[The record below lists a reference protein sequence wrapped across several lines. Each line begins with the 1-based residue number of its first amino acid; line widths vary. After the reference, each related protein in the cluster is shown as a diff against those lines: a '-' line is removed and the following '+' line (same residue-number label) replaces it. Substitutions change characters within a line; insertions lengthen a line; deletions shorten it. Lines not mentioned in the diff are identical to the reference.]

1 MPTKDQTAPPAAEAP
16 AADPAPTPEE
26 AEAAVAAGEAAAPAA
41 EGEVRPEE
49 LTAGIGVPVGD
60 SAWPEEI
67 VEELRKPLDPNR
79 VRRREGRGSTKYE
92 YLAGHDVKRR
102 ANEIFGFGN
111 WGHTIA
117 EQVEIGAVEVK
128 SREGKEGWHVA
139 YRCVVRVWVRHAG
152 GLFETHGSGYG
163 DGVEYTPAARLT
175 ACELALKESETD
187 ALKRAFTDL
196 GDQFGLILYAKDDE
210 KKRVARESS
219 RGDTSGRV
227 VRQENAAINS
237 APKGWPEALDRFDAR
252 LGLGKGEGAAWLEEL
267 VEKRFG
273 QPSLTSIS
281 SEQRQQAFAG
291 FASVLMY
298 LEEEVQGDLAFTTD
312 LRAVLARAFSAKN
325 EGLALEGPPWR
336 YGPNEQDRPVKGETP
351 PPDDDLPASESATAE
366 VEADL
371 ERSAEPSEASVAE
384 AEHDREQ
391 ARDASGS

>member
-1 MPTKDQTAPPAAEAP
+1 MPAEPTTSAV
-16 AADPAPTPEE
+16 ADPAPTPEE
-26 AEAAVAAGEAAAPAA
+26 AEAAVASGEAPPTP
-41 EGEVRPEE
+41 ESEVRPEE
-49 LTAGIGVPVGD
+49 LTAGIGKPVAD

-79 VRRREGRGSTKYE
+79 VRRRDGRGSAKFE
-92 YLAGHDVKRR
+92 YLAGHDIKRR

-111 WGHTIA
+111 WGHTIE

-128 SREGKEGWHVA
+128 KREGDGTGWHVA
-139 YRCVVRVWVRHAG
+139 YRCVVRVWVRHSG

-227 VRQENAAINS
+227 VRQESGARTA
-237 APKGWPEALDRFDAR
+237 APKSWPDALDRFDAR

-281 SEQRQQAFAG
+281 SEQRQEAFAG
-291 FASVLMY
+291 FASVVMY
-298 LEEEVQGDLAFTTD
+298 LEEEVEGDLAFTTD
-312 LRAVLARAFSAKN
+312 LRELLVAAFAAKN
-325 EGLALEGPPWR
+325 GGLALEGPSWR
-336 YGPNEQDRPVKGETP
+336 YGPNEQDRPVKSDGS
-351 PPDDDLPASESATAE
+351 PA
-366 VEADL
+366 
-371 ERSAEPSEASVAE
+371 AEPSEAPVDLE
-384 AEHDREQ
+384 A
-391 ARDASGS
+391 AASEAQDPNA

>member
-1 MPTKDQTAPPAAEAP
+1 MPTKDKTAPPAEAA

-26 AEAAVAAGEAAAPAA
+26 AEAAVAAGDEAAPEA
-41 EGEVRPEE
+41 EVRAEE
-49 LTAGIGVPVGD
+49 MNAGIGKPVGD

-111 WGHTIA
+111 WGHTIE

-128 SREGKEGWHVA
+128 KREGEGTGFHVA
-139 YRCVVRVWVRHAG
+139 YRCIVRVWVRHEG
-152 GLFETHGSGYG
+152 GLFETQGSGYG

-219 RGDTSGRV
+219 RGATSGRV
-227 VRQENAAINS
+227 VRQENAAVNT

-281 SEQRQQAFAG
+281 SGQRHEAFAG
-291 FASVLMY
+291 FASVVMY
-298 LEEEVQGDLAFTTD
+298 LEEEVEGDLAFTTD
-312 LRAVLARAFSAKN
+312 LRAVLQAAFAAKN
-325 EGLALEGPPWR
+325 EGLSLDGPPWR
-336 YGPNEQDRPVKGETP
+336 YGPNEQDRPVKGEHAVAG
-351 PPDDDLPASESATAE
+351 DE
-366 VEADL
+366 
-371 ERSAEPSEASVAE
+371 AEPSAAD
-384 AEHDREQ
+384 AEQ
-391 ARDASGS
+391 ASDASGS